1 MPAFFDQGPPES
13 PATQTLMKSRIAV
26 LGLLLG
32 LQACFVQAADIR
44 GAGATFPS
52 AVYKTWASAY
62 MKERGGSVSYQATG
76 SGDGIKRI
84 IAREVDFGGSDSPLS
99 AADLEKHKLV
109 QFPTAIGGIV
119 PVINVR
125 GVGHHELRL
134 NGELLADIMS
144 GAITHWNDKRIA
156 AMNADVALPA
166 LPIVRIVRAD
176 KSGTTEAFTKY
187 LSAVSPAWRATVG
200 HGQLPKWPGSIVA
213 VDGNDGIVKT
223 LKETHGA
230 IGYVSYDRVVQHK
243 LVGVKLRNRAGNLV
257 GASEEGFK
265 SAVQESDLNK
275 KGDETASLLD
285 QPGVLSW
292 PITVTTYVLVDA
304 QPKTAEAARD
314 ALQFLYWTFLR
325 GDALMRSSGLT
336 PLPTEIQARVV
347 PRFQKVRPKNG
358 EPLNFYSF

>member
-1 MPAFFDQGPPES
+1 M
-13 PATQTLMKSRIAV
+13 TSRFAV

-32 LQACFVQAADIR
+32 LQACFVHAADVR

-52 AVYKTWASAY
+52 DVYKSWASAY
-62 MKERGGSVSYQATG
+62 MKERGGSVSYLPTG

-84 IAREVDFGGSDSPLS
+84 VAREVDFGGSDSPLS

-109 QFPTAIGGIV
+109 QFPTAVGGIV
-119 PVINVR
+119 PVINLR
-125 GVGHHELRL
+125 GAGNQELRL
-134 NGELLADIMS
+134 NAELLADIMS
-144 GAITHWNDKRIA
+144 GAVTHWNDKRIA
-156 AMNADVALPA
+156 AMNPEATLPA

-187 LSAVSPAWRATVG
+187 LSAMSPAWRANVG
-200 HGQLPKWPGSIVA
+200 HGQLPKWPGAPLA
-213 VDGNDGIVKT
+213 VDGNDGIVKA
-223 LKETHGA
+223 LKDTQGA

-243 LVGVKLRNRAGNLV
+243 LVGVKLRNRAGNFV
-257 GASEEGFK
+257 GASEAGFK
-265 SAVQESDLNK
+265 SAVKESDLNK

-285 QPGVLSW
+285 QPGVLTW

-314 ALQFLYWTFLR
+314 ALQFLYWTFLK

-336 PLPTEIQARVV
+336 PLPTEIQARLV
-347 PRFQKVRPKNG
+347 PRFQKVRPQNG
-358 EPLNFYSF
+358 QPLNFYSF